1 MSYILDAL
9 KKAERERDI
18 AQVPT
23 LMTVHDDQPAS
34 SRKRLWLICA
44 VCLVCAA
51 LFVVAGLLLRST
63 LGPAASQTNSE
74 HGQQKSATAAP
85 APPPQAITA
94 PDNASSGKAP
104 AVSAKPLSAETV
116 PMTSLKKTAAD
127 ETRVAVPVQNS
138 KRIELQPIPGET
150 VQPQSTPK
158 TVPARVED
166 SAAPEGPQPKPISLR
181 EAVAKM
187 NMTVLMYS
195 EVPSERMVFINDHKY
210 VEGDYID
217 GRYLLE
223 TITLEGAVLTY
234 QGERIVLHSKA
245 K

>member
-23 LMTVHDDQPAS
+23 LMTVHDAQPEA
-34 SRKRLWLICA
+34 SRKKFWLICGI
-44 VCLVCAA
+44 CLVCAA
-51 LFVVAGLLLRST
+51 LLVVAGFLLRST
-63 LGPAASQTNSE
+63 LGPAASQTDGE
-74 HGQQKSATAAP
+74 RGQQRSATATP
-85 APPPQAITA
+85 APLPQAIT
-94 PDNASSGKAP
+94 PQDNTGSGTTP
-104 AVSAKPLSAETV
+104 ALSAKLSSAETV
-116 PMTSLKKTAAD
+116 HRNPLKRTAAD

-138 KRIELQPIPGET
+138 KRIELQPTRRET
-150 VQPQSTPK
+150 VQPQPTPK
-158 TVPARVED
+158 TVPAGVEA
-166 SAAPEGPQPKPISLR
+166 SQAPEGSQPKPISLR

-195 EVPSERMVFINDHKY
+195 EVPSERMVFINDHRY

-234 QGERIVLHSKA
+234 QGERVVLHSKA